1 VRRFAWALSALI
13 LMIALAGCQSTANG
27 LTPTVT
33 PDPSP
38 QIFRIGNDTYTRA
51 DFTRY
56 LQGDQ
61 RLITWIDTMLQQG
74 QTPEQIE
81 QLAIDQKIRSSILDS
96 IVQDTLLKQYAH
108 RNGVGV
114 NPALID
120 ATVLGSATPFDPT
133 RPFSDTTTLRIA
145 QAQDE
150 VMIEVLLKN
159 IRADMFHARSI
170 LVDSEATADQV
181 LADLKAGKDFASL
194 AKQYAT
200 GHTDTNGG
208 DLGWVAKGD
217 LSTEID
223 AAGFSL
229 PLKTPSKV
237 QSGNSWYVV
246 EVLERQAGP
255 TVAEKRPFD
264 SFEQLQQSKNAQQF
278 FEETFVPWYD
288 QLRKDAEA
296 SGDLVFAP
304 GFDPNSEPLPFPK
317 Q

>member
-1 VRRFAWALSALI
+1 MLCVVTLLI
-13 LMIALAGCQSTANG
+13 TLLAGCQSTANG

-33 PDPSP
+33 PDTSP
-38 QIFRIGNDTYTRA
+38 QIFRVGNDTHTRA
-51 DFTRY
+51 DFTRAV
-56 LQGDQ
+56 QGDQ
-61 RLITWIDTMLQQG
+61 RLIVWINNMLQQG
-74 QTPEQIE
+74 QTREQIE
-81 QLAIDQKIRSSILDS
+81 QLANYQKIRSSILDNL
-96 IVQDTLLKQYAH
+96 VQEALLKQYAH

-114 NPALID
+114 NPAMID
-120 ATVLGSATPFDPT
+120 AVVLGSAAPFNPT
-133 RPFSDTTTLRIA
+133 RPFSDTTTLRIT

-181 LADLKAGKDFASL
+181 LADLKAGADFATL
-194 AKQYAT
+194 AKKYAP

-208 DLGWVAKGD
+208 DLGWVAKGN

-237 QSGNSWYVV
+237 QSGDSWYVF

-264 SFEQLQQSKNAQQF
+264 SFEQLQQSANAQQF

-304 GFDPNSEPLPFPK
+304 GFDPNSEPLPFPG